1 MSDAVGKASAG
12 RILLVD
18 DDGPLL
24 SAMGAI
30 LRHHGFEV
38 ESFGGA
44 AGALDALTRRAFDV
58 MVTDLHLPGQS
69 GIELLRRLAELAPS
83 TTAIVITGEP
93 TVDSAVE
100 ALRLAAL
107 DYLVK
112 PFDPRALVTG
122 ARAGVEKT
130 RARQRVLDVR
140 QQTEELGRMLGAL
153 QSVLDG
159 SGAAPAVAAQ
169 APPGKLRGLSSAE
182 RDALSS
188 REIEVVELLVEGK
201 SPKEIAAALFISQHT
216 ARNHLRS
223 IYAKLGVHSQLEL
236 VRKVVG

>member
-1 MSDAVGKASAG
+1 
-12 RILLVD
+12 VD

-24 SAMGAI
+24 TAIGAI

-38 ESFGGA
+38 ECHGSA
-44 AGALDALTRRAFDV
+44 PGALDALARRPFDLI
-58 MVTDLHLPGQS
+58 VTDLHLPGQS
-69 GIELLRRLAELAPS
+69 GIELLRRVTETAPG

-100 ALRLAAL
+100 ALRLAAV

-112 PFDPRALVTG
+112 PFDPRDLV
-122 ARAGVEKT
+122 ARVRTGVEKT
-130 RARQRVLDVR
+130 RARRQVSDARERV
-140 QQTEELGRMLGAL
+140 EELGRMLGAL
-153 QSVLDG
+153 QSALDG
-159 SGAAPAVAAQ
+159 ASAPEAPAPSPAPRAA
-169 APPGKLRGLSSAE
+169 GRLRGLSEAE
-182 RDALSS
+182 RSALSA
-188 REIEVVELLVEGK
+188 RELEVLEALVEGK

-236 VRKVVG
+236 LRKVVG